1 MIDCLLIMIKN
12 ISNLVPAAFLI
23 ENSEARHL
31 QWELLIELQ
40 VSLSLSHEKR
50 QSFVVKI

>member
-23 ENSEARHL
+23 ENSEGRHYAM
-31 QWELLIELQ
+31 EIVDRTPSFIELVTQ
-40 VSLSLSHEKR
+40 EKTI
-50 QSFVVKI
+50 VCGED